1 MSVEVELFNGK
12 WLGSLLEEGPE
23 QSLVKIT
30 KGPAHMVGLVQCVNN
45 ADWVRVSERKS
56 PGRTRGQDYDGKRA
70 GTKTKES
77 RMSDESVQSTE
88 PKVNYVE
95 KYNELVAEAVEI
107 GLNAKP
113 ISTNFRDTETGIKR
127 CEALVN
133 AIAAHREKIASGEVA
148 APEAEEPKPEE
159 QAPVPAKPEK
169 RKKKMAKSSAKKKEK
184 AVAPKRATAPKRAVK
199 PAAPKAANAQLSG
212 VEAEFCDKGG
222 TLRGK
227 AVVYLHSK
235 KNKKVPLAELYRHVY
250 DGKPGDAASMVKL
263 KTVVMGISM
272 RIDDHKLP
280 YRVEYD
286 GKGEDL
292 SVTLGTKS
300 GR

>member
-1 MSVEVELFNGK
+1 VSSEVSIFKGR
-12 WLGSLLEEGPE
+12 WAGRLLEEGPE

-30 KGPAHMVGLVQCVNN
+30 RGPAHMVGLVQCLMN
-45 ADWVRVSERKS
+45 ADWERVSERKS
-56 PGRTRGQDYDGKRA
+56 PGRLRGREYDGTRA

-77 RMSDESVQSTE
+77 RMSDESVQSTSPE
-88 PKVNYVE
+88 AKVNYVE

-107 GLNAKP
+107 GLTAKP
-113 ISTNFRDTETGIKR
+113 ISTRFRDTETGAKR

-133 AIAAHREKIASGEVA
+133 AIAAQREKIASGELA
-148 APEAEEPKPEE
+148 APEAGEPQEPP
-159 QAPVPAKPEK
+159 AAPAKPE
-169 RKKKMAKSSAKKKEK
+169 RKKKMAKTSAKKKATK
-184 AVAPKRATAPKRAVK
+184 AIVKKTKVA
-199 PAAPKAANAQLSG
+199 AAPKTNSQLSG

-227 AVVYLHSK
+227 AVVYLHGK

-263 KTVVMGISM
+263 QTVCMGIGM

-280 YRVEYD
+280 YRLEYD
-286 GKGEDL
+286 GKGEDK
-292 SVTLGTKS
+292 SVMLKS

>member
-1 MSVEVELFNGK
+1 VSSEVELFKGR
-12 WLGSLLEEGPE
+12 WMGRLLEEGPE
-23 QSLVKIT
+23 QSLIKIT
-30 KGPAHMVGLVQCVNN
+30 KGPAHMVGLVQCLMN
-45 ADWVRVSERKS
+45 ADWERVSERKS
-56 PGRTRGQDYDGKRA
+56 PGRLRGREYDGTRA
-70 GTKTKES
+70 GVKTKES
-77 RMSDESVQSTE
+77 RMSDESVQPTSE
-88 PKVNYVE
+88 PDVNYVE

-107 GLNAKP
+107 GLTAKP
-113 ISTNFRDTETGIKR
+113 ISTRFRDTETGIKR

-148 APEAEEPKPEE
+148 AEAGEPQPEEPP
-159 QAPVPAKPEK
+159 AAPAKPE

-184 AVAPKRATAPKRAVK
+184 AAAPKRAVAK
-199 PAAPKAANAQLSG
+199 KAAKAIAAPKTNSQLSG

-227 AVVYLHSK
+227 AVVYLHGK
-235 KNKKVPLAELYRHVY
+235 KNKKVPLSELYRHVY

-263 KTVVMGISM
+263 KTVIMGISM
-272 RIDDHKLP
+272 RIEDGKLP

>member
-1 MSVEVELFNGK
+1 VITEVEIFKGR
-12 WLGSLLEEGPE
+12 WLGRLLEEGPE
-23 QSLVKIT
+23 QSLIKIT
-30 KGPAHMVGLVQCVNN
+30 KGPAHMVGLVQCLMN
-45 ADWVRVSERKS
+45 ADWERVSERKS
-56 PGRTRGQDYDGKRA
+56 PGRLRGREYDGTRA

-88 PKVNYVE
+88 PEVKVNYVE

-107 GLNAKP
+107 GLTAKP
-113 ISTNFRDTETGIKR
+113 ISTRFRDTETGIKR

-148 APEAEEPKPEE
+148 APPPEAETE
-159 QAPVPAKPEK
+159 QQSPTPAKPE
-169 RKKKMAKSSAKKKEK
+169 RKKKMAKSSAKKKER
-184 AVAPKRATAPKRAVK
+184 V
-199 PAAPKAANAQLSG
+199 AAPKKAAKKATTAAPKTNSQLSG

-227 AVVYLHSK
+227 AVVYLHGK

-263 KTVVMGISM
+263 KTVIMGISM
-272 RIDDHKLP
+272 RIEDGKLP

-292 SVTLGTKS
+292 TVMLGTKS

>member
-1 MSVEVELFNGK
+1 VSVEVELFKGK
-12 WLGSLLEEGPE
+12 WLGSLLEEGPQ
-23 QSLVKIT
+23 QSLVRIT
-30 KGPAHMVGLVQCVNN
+30 KGPAHMVGLVQCVMNE
-45 ADWVRVSERKS
+45 DWVRVSERKS
-56 PGRTRGQDYDGKRA
+56 PGRSRGQDYDKR
-70 GTKTKES
+70 GLTKTKES

-88 PKVNYVE
+88 PEVNYVE

-113 ISTNFRDTETGIKR
+113 ISTRFRDTETGIKR

-133 AIAAHREKIASGEVA
+133 AIAAQREKIASGEVA
-148 APEAEEPKPEE
+148 APEADGPQPEEPP
-159 QAPVPAKPEK
+159 AAPAKPEK
-169 RKKKMAKSSAKKKEK
+169 RKKKMAKTSAKKK
-184 AVAPKRATAPKRAVK
+184 AVAPKRAVAPKKAAK
-199 PAAPKAANAQLSG
+199 PAAPKAPNAQLSG

-227 AVVYLHSK
+227 AVLYLHSK

-263 KTVVMGISM
+263 KTVVMGITM

-280 YRVEYD
+280 YKVEYD

>member
-1 MSVEVELFNGK
+1 VTTEVELFNGK
-12 WLGSLLEEGPE
+12 WLGSLLEEGPQ
-23 QSLVKIT
+23 QSLVRIT
-30 KGPAHMVGLVQCVNN
+30 KGPAHMVGLVQCVMN

-56 PGRTRGQDYDGKRA
+56 PGRSRGRGYDDQRA
-70 GTKTKES
+70 GVKTKES
-77 RMSDESVQSTE
+77 RMSDEGVQSTDE
-88 PKVNYVE
+88 PDNINYVE

-113 ISTNFRDTETGIKR
+113 ISTRFRDTETGIKR

-133 AIAAHREKIASGEVA
+133 AIAAQREKIASGEVA
-148 APEAEEPKPEE
+148 AELPEVKAEEPPS
-159 QAPVPAKPEK
+159 APAKQK
-169 RKKKMAKSSAKKKEK
+169 RKKKMAKTSAKKKAAK
-184 AVAPKRATAPKRAVK
+184 AVAPKKAAAPKRAV
-199 PAAPKAANAQLSG
+199 APTNSQLSG

-227 AVVYLHSK
+227 AVVYLFGK

-263 KTVVMGISM
+263 KTVIMGISM
-272 RIDDHKLP
+272 RIDDNKLP
-280 YRVEYD
+280 YKVEYD
-286 GKGEDL
+286 GKGDDL
-292 SVTLGTKS
+292 SVSLGTKS